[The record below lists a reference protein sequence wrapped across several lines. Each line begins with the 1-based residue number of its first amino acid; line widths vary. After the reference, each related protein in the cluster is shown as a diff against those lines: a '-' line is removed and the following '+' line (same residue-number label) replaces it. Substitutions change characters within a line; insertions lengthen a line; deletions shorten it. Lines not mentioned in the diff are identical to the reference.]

1 MIHLDDFTV
10 SYKALEDRVST
21 LIDSLE
27 KLQRNLDLDM
37 KIGITPYFGRIRF
50 SVYGLDEK
58 EPPVTAVATFTIHSK
73 NDEILEKIA
82 ESGINYEELSK
93 TADHSFF
100 KLFGDN
106 ESALVFLDGLNEE
119 MPMIEPSPGVVI
131 TFVKISKVSN
141 LNKENLA
148 KKLVEKYVLDRFSFS
163 SDFQINIEEDSLG
176 FLI

>member
-148 KKLVEKYVLDRFSFS
+148 KKLVEKYVLDRFNFS